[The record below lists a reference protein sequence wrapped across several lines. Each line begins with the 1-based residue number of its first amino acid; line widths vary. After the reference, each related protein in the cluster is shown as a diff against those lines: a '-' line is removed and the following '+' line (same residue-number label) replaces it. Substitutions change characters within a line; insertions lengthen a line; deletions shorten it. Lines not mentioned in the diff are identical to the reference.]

1 MKDDINVV
9 KTTDLANLETYKL
22 LNINDLW
29 NNIKTSVANA
39 LNAIKNLATQTKDK
53 INVWMQDLKKRAEE
67 VGRVFEARLDILKN
81 KLNTLIQTIKDTAGD
96 VQHCIQVST

>member
-1 MKDDINVV
+1 MKDDINIV

-67 VGRVFEARLDILKN
+67 VGKVFEVRLDISKN
-81 KLNTLIQTIKDTAGD
+81 KLDTLIQTIKDTAGD

>member
-53 INVWMQDLKKRAEE
+53 INVWMQDLKNEQKKSVE
-67 VGRVFEARLDILKN
+67 FLKP
-81 KLNTLIQTIKDTAGD
+81 D
-96 VQHCIQVST
+96 

>member
-1 MKDDINVV
+1 MD
-9 KTTDLANLETYKL
+9 AR
-22 LNINDLW
+22 
-29 NNIKTSVANA
+29 S
-39 LNAIKNLATQTKDK
+39 Q
-53 INVWMQDLKKRAEE
+53 KRAEE